1 MNLVSKFDRYFRYG
15 FVLLFKE
22 KEMRRQQAVLLKH
35 QVGTHSVDQTDG
47 MPIVN
52 YYLNCMGGESSK
64 YALFKFL
71 GLIPAQIFFHLT
83 ICCFALVLGSFGG
96 L

>member
-1 MNLVSKFDRYFRYG
+1 
-15 FVLLFKE
+15 
-22 KEMRRQQAVLLKH
+22 MRRQQAVLLKH
-35 QVGTHSVDQTDG
+35 QVGIHSVDQTDR

-52 YYLNCMGGESSK
+52 YYFLSYMGGGEGESSK
-64 YALFKFL
+64 YALLKFL
-71 GLIPAQIFFHLT
+71 GLIPAQIFFHLM

>member
-1 MNLVSKFDRYFRYG
+1 
-15 FVLLFKE
+15 
-22 KEMRRQQAVLLKH
+22 MRRQQAVLLKH
-35 QVGTHSVDQTDG
+35 QVGIHSVEQTDR

-52 YYLNCMGGESSK
+52 YNLSYMGWGEPSK
-64 YALFKFL
+64 CALFKFL
-71 GLIPAQIFFHLT
+71 GLIPAQIFFYLM